1 MRGKNM
7 KKKLLIGGSLI
18 LLIAIIAIAI
28 VMTVDNNNPSDSE
41 IGDTYSQNIEI
52 LNDRYPTDVVIY
64 GESIIFRDELN
75 YRMIDEITEEN
86 LATELSA
93 QVLIINDLSGN
104 IEIPDG
110 AYNII
115 LKKMADGNMDYYYLG
130 TTKVDMFNKYNLWN
144 KDLEKGDLAIGVAK
158 YNKVVT
164 NFSGVWT
171 EYDAN
176 ILADNKEGLGSTL
189 VNQIARCIKSNN

>member
-1 MRGKNM
+1 M

-75 YRMIDEITEEN
+75 YRIIDEITEEN

>member
-75 YRMIDEITEEN
+75 YRIIDEITEEN